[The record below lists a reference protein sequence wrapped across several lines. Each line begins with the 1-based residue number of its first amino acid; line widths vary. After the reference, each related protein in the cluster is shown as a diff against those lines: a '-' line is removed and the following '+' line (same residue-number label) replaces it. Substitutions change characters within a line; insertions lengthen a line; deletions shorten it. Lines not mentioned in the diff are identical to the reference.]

1 MQTTK
6 NKLDT
11 YTYNYNYAYACYTTF
26 SAFCLLFMRL
36 CIDSHTYISK
46 SDSTSLQRIYEYIYI
61 SINTYI
67 YTYTL
72 YIHIF
77 AKSIIWNKAENRRI
91 HKMEKS
97 IRRNN
102 FPLGMIVKNCQMES
116 NLNRYRLQD
125 HHRTSPQTAHSR
137 FSRFA
142 YINTQRKTK
151 RNTTHLDAIKCYAHN
166 RPRMPLESFQI
177 PAR

>member
-11 YTYNYNYAYACYTTF
+11 YTYNYNYAYAYYTTF

-36 CIDSHTYISK
+36 CIDSHTYTSK

-77 AKSIIWNKAENRRI
+77 AKSIIWNKAENKCI
-91 HKMEKS
+91 HKMESKKHPAKQFFQK
-97 IRRNN
+97 
-102 FPLGMIVKNCQMES
+102 FPLDMIVKNCQMES

-125 HHRTSPQTAHSR
+125 RTEQA
-137 FSRFA
+137 
-142 YINTQRKTK
+142 
-151 RNTTHLDAIKCYAHN
+151 L
-166 RPRMPLESFQI
+166 RPPTVVFHVLPI
-177 PAR
+177 